1 MKDKLLAI
9 KDRIEI
15 ELRYIQ
21 QTALRA
27 QGAWKGA
34 SQFPEQQDYYLD
46 SVALNLHSFYNG
58 LERIFEIIARQL
70 DPSFPSGERWHRDLL
85 EQMTKEIP
93 EVRPA
98 VLSTETQALLDDF
111 LAFRHLI
118 RSIYAFNLDADRLN
132 RLLHRLPEALSH
144 IKQDLTSF
152 CELLSVALNEDDMRC

>member
-15 ELRYIQ
+15 ELLYIQ
-21 QTALRA
+21 QTAQRA
-27 QGAWKGA
+27 QGAWEGA

-85 EQMTKEIP
+85 EQMAKEIS

-98 VLSTETQALLDDF
+98 VLSPETQALLDDF

-118 RSIYAFNLDADRLN
+118 RSLYAFNLDAERLN
-132 RLLHRLPEALSH
+132 RLLHRLPEVLLH
-144 IKQDLTSF
+144 VKQDLTSF
-152 CELLSVALNEDDMRC
+152 CELLSVALNEDDM